1 MHPVHNVDA
10 LLLLALS
17 HAAKRRPAELV
28 EIIAAVDLTLEAR
41 PPASTLSESFSRLS
55 EHGLICAQDG
65 GYALTPNALPI
76 LSGHAKKANAQERIQ
91 NIKVNLASYRL
102 KGTHEPVLV
111 EEKRIA
117 EAVLVHQ
124 STRRSAGKK
133 NMLMPKPK
141 PVEEPGKRP
150 GTRKPYQPFSARR
163 RKD

>member
-10 LLLLALS
+10 ILLLALL
-17 HAAKRRPAELV
+17 HAAKRRPAGLV
-28 EIIAAVDLTLEAR
+28 EIVAAVDLTLEAR
-41 PPASTLSESFSRLS
+41 PPASKLSESFSRLS

-65 GYALTPNALPI
+65 GYALTPNALPL

-91 NIKVNLASYRL
+91 NIKGNLAAYRV
-102 KGTHEPVLV
+102 KGEHALVSV
-111 EEKRIA
+111 EEKQIA
-117 EAVLVHQ
+117 EAVLLHQ
-124 STRRSAGKK
+124 TTRRSAGKK

-150 GTRKPYQPFSARR
+150 GQRKPYQPFSARR

>member
-10 LLLLALS
+10 ILLLALS

-28 EIIAAVDLTLEAR
+28 ELIAAVELTQEAM
-41 PPASTLSESFSRLS
+41 PSASKLSGAFSRLS

-76 LSGHAKKANAQERIQ
+76 LSGHAKKAKAQERILD
-91 NIKVNLASYRL
+91 IKESLAAYRL
-102 KGTHEPVLV
+102 KGEHELVSV
-111 EEKRIA
+111 EEKQIA
-117 EAVLVHQ
+117 EAMLAHQ
-124 STRRSAGKK
+124 VGKRSAGKK
-133 NMLMPKPK
+133 NMLMPKPR

-150 GTRKPYQPFSARR
+150 GQRKPYQPFSARR